1 MNLKDPMAE
10 THQYLL
16 FVLHLLN
23 KCWYVFNRADAF
35 EDFKL
40 GVIGTSMQRTP
51 EGTDTSSYASVRI
64 SQ

>member
-1 MNLKDPMAE
+1 MNLEDPMAE

-23 KCWYVFNRADAF
+23 KCWYVFYRADTF
-35 EDFKL
+35 EDLKL
-40 GVIGTSMQRTP
+40 RVIGTSVQRTP
-51 EGTDTSSYASVRI
+51 EGTNTSSYASVRI